1 MKKYGFIYLLSFIL
15 LVALAGCGQTTTKK
29 KTTTAWDKIKNK
41 GTLVVATSGTLYPT
55 SYHEDKTNNLKG
67 YDVEVAKEV
76 AKRLHL
82 KVQFKEMGF
91 DGMLP
96 SLESGMVDLAA
107 NDIGVTKEREK
118 SFDFSKPYKFSF
130 GSMLVRKADQSGIHS
145 LNDLKGKKAA
155 GAATSIFSQI
165 AKQNG
170 AQIVTYGNVA
180 NDVYLRDVAL
190 GRTDVILNDYYLQS
204 IAVKM
209 MPQFNLEINPNLFYM
224 PSYSA
229 LVTKKGNKELISK
242 VNSALDEMKK
252 DGTLSKLSKEFF
264 VGMDVTKKPNVK
276 FVNVNV
282 K

>member
-15 LVALAGCGQTTTKK
+15 LLALAGCGQTTKEK

-55 SYHEDKTNNLKG
+55 SYHEDKTNNLTG
-67 YDVEVAKEV
+67 YDVEVVKEV

-91 DGMLP
+91 DGILP
-96 SLESGMVDLAA
+96 SLQSGMVDLAA

-170 AQIVTYGNVA
+170 AQIVTYGNVS

-209 MPQFNLEINPNLFYM
+209 MPQFNLEVNPNLFYM

-229 LVTKKGNKELISK
+229 LVTKKGNKELMSK
-242 VNSALDEMKK
+242 VNTTLDEMKK

-264 VGMDVTKKPNVK
+264 VGFDVTKKPNVK

>member
-15 LVALAGCGQTTTKK
+15 LLALAGCGQTTKEK

-55 SYHEDKTNNLKG
+55 SYHEDKTNNLTG
-67 YDVEVAKEV
+67 YDVEVVKEV

-91 DGMLP
+91 DGILP
-96 SLESGMVDLAA
+96 SLQSGMVDLAA

-170 AQIVTYGNVA
+170 AQIVTYGNVS

-229 LVTKKGNKELISK
+229 LVTKKGNNELMSK
-242 VNSALDEMKK
+242 VNTTLEEMKK

-264 VGMDVTKKPNVK
+264 VGFDVTKKPNVK

>member
-15 LVALAGCGQTTTKK
+15 LVALAGCGQTTKEK

-41 GTLVVATSGTLYPT
+41 GILVVATSGTLYPT
-55 SYHEDKTNNLKG
+55 SYHEDKTNHLTG
-67 YDVEVAKEV
+67 YDIEVVKEV

-91 DGMLP
+91 DGILP
-96 SLESGMVDLAA
+96 SLQSGMVDLAA

-118 SFDFSKPYKFSF
+118 SFDFSEPYKFSF

-145 LNDLKGKKAA
+145 FNDLKGKKAA

-170 AQIVTYGNVA
+170 AQIVTYGNVS

-229 LVTKKGNKELISK
+229 LVTKKGNKELMSE
-242 VNSALDEMKK
+242 VNTTLDEMKK

-264 VGMDVTKKPNVK
+264 VGFDVTKKPNVK

>member
-1 MKKYGFIYLLSFIL
+1 
-15 LVALAGCGQTTTKK
+15 VALAGCGQTTKEK

-55 SYHEDKTNNLKG
+55 SYHEDKTNHLTG
-67 YDVEVAKEV
+67 YDVEVVKEV

-91 DGMLP
+91 DGILP
-96 SLESGMVDLAA
+96 SLQSGMVDLAA

-118 SFDFSKPYKFSF
+118 SFNFSDPYKFSF
-130 GSMLVRKADQSGIHS
+130 GSMLVRKTDQSGIHS
-145 LNDLKGKKAA
+145 FNDLKGKKAA

-170 AQIVTYGNVA
+170 AQIVTYGNVS

-229 LVTKKGNKELISK
+229 LVTKKGNSELISK
-242 VNSALDEMKK
+242 INSALDEMKK
-252 DGTLSKLSKEFF
+252 DGTLSKLSEKFF
-264 VGMDVTKKPNVK
+264 VGFDVTKKPNVK
-276 FVNVNV
+276 FVNVHV

>member
-15 LVALAGCGQTTTKK
+15 LLALAGCGQTTKEK

-55 SYHEDKTNNLKG
+55 SYHEDKTNNLTG
-67 YDVEVAKEV
+67 YDVEVVKEV

-91 DGMLP
+91 DGILP
-96 SLESGMVDLAA
+96 SLQSGMVDLAA

-118 SFDFSKPYKFSF
+118 SFDFSEPYKFSF

-145 LNDLKGKKAA
+145 FNDLKGKKAA

-170 AQIVTYGNVA
+170 AQIVTYGNVS

-209 MPQFNLEINPNLFYM
+209 MPQFNLEVNPNLFYM

-229 LVTKKGNKELISK
+229 LVTKKGNKELMSR
-242 VNSALDEMKK
+242 VNTTLDEMKK

-264 VGMDVTKKPNVK
+264 VGFDVTKKPNVK